1 MLLFTKRIS
10 KGRSL
15 FSRAPDQDVVSAMAD
30 QLAYE
35 NSEYIKR
42 IASEKLAQID
52 EYVSNYVLSI
62 SRK

>member
-1 MLLFTKRIS
+1 MPETETIIGWMTRES
-10 KGRSL
+10 TTTD
-15 FSRAPDQDVVSAMAD
+15 PD
-30 QLAYE
+30 E

-52 EYVSNYVLSI
+52 EYVSDYVLSI